1 MKHIFILNPAAGKK
15 QASTLFL
22 PQIIKTAKSME
33 IDYEIHRTVGIGD
46 GEHFVRSRCEAEA
59 ESDKKSIL
67 RFYACGGDGTFNEV
81 VNGAFGFENAEV
93 AMIPAG
99 TGNDFV
105 RNFDDHDAFYDIK
118 RQILG
123 KAVKVDLIRY
133 GNRIT
138 PAKYGINMFNI
149 GLDSEVVEKTAS
161 IKKFLIS
168 GSFSYALGVGI
179 AFMQKEGTIL
189 SIDFDD
195 GVKYEGEVLLVS
207 IANGSYY
214 GGGFKAAPYARLDDG
229 FMDVSIVKNISR
241 STFLKL
247 IGKYR
252 NGTYLEV
259 PDIEK
264 IITYKRCKHLKITP
278 KSEMKLCT
286 DGELSLTG
294 NTTFEIIPQALN
306 FSVPIS

>member
-1 MKHIFILNPAAGKK
+1 
-15 QASTLFL
+15 
-22 PQIIKTAKSME
+22 
-33 IDYEIHRTVGIGD
+33 
-46 GEHFVRSRCEAEA
+46 
-59 ESDKKSIL
+59 
-67 RFYACGGDGTFNEV
+67 
-81 VNGAFGFENAEV
+81 
-93 AMIPAG
+93 
-99 TGNDFV
+99 
-105 RNFDDHDAFYDIK
+105 
-118 RQILG
+118 
-123 KAVKVDLIRY
+123 
-133 GNRIT
+133 
-138 PAKYGINMFNI
+138 
-149 GLDSEVVEKTAS
+149 
-161 IKKFLIS
+161 
-168 GSFSYALGVGI
+168 LGVGI